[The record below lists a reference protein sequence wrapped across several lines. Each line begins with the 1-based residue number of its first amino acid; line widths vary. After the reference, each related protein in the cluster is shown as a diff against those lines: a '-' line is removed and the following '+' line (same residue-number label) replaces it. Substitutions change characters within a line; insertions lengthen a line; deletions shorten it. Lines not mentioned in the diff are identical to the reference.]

1 MGSNSGYIFSGVA
14 VVLAAAVMSFIDVHR
29 RNVRR
34 KKRRNKV
41 DKNRSVVGPGI
52 ESQQKLPLHRCHNP
66 AGLDPINFIDVDGVD
81 DVDVDAEVDRNSFS
95 EQDDI
100 LPPMSLL
107 SHQRSFVYDDLQDL
121 IKKRETLASDEGL
134 DDLDMPEEYLM
145 DDFDYLDNITS
156 CNKVENCLMLS
167 EYEQNLIKENESPNL
182 EGPRKWS
189 SRKWSMFKTPTMP
202 TINSE
207 SEDVSGSTSG
217 IETNKSVSENSEFS
231 RDIFSGFSRKS
242 LRSKFIK
249 RSTSQQQQQQHQH
262 QCQHQQQQ
270 HQQPTANVVSNKN
283 SS

>member
-1 MGSNSGYIFSGVA
+1 MI
-14 VVLAAAVMSFIDVHR
+14 LIDLHR
-29 RNVRR
+29 RNLRRR
-34 KKRRNKV
+34 KRARQSKKTAAEA
-41 DKNRSVVGPGI
+41 GI
-52 ESQQKLPLHRCHNP
+52 EN
-66 AGLDPINFIDVDGVD
+66 GVGGGVGNGVNVAAND
-81 DVDVDAEVDRNSFS
+81 DAFERKNSFTD
-95 EQDDI
+95 QDDI
-100 LPPMSLL
+100 LPPVSLL
-107 SHQRSFVYDDLQDL
+107 SHQRSFIYDDIIDL
-121 IKKRETLASDEGL
+121 KKPELTIYSEEGIA
-134 DDLDMPEEYLM
+134 DMDLPDNLLM
-145 DDFDYLDNITS
+145 MEDLEYLDNITS

-242 LRSKFIK
+242 LKSKFVK
-249 RSTSQQQQQQHQH
+249 SSTSQQQQQQQQQQH

-270 HQQPTANVVSNKN
+270 QQPTANVVSNNN

>member
-1 MGSNSGYIFSGVA
+1 MGSNSGYVFSGVA
-14 VVLAAAVMSFIDVHR
+14 VVFAAAVMSFIDVHR

-167 EYEQNLIKENESPNL
+167 EYEQNLSKETESPNNH
-182 EGPRKWS
+182 RR
-189 SRKWSMFKTPTMP
+189 SRKWSMFKQPTLQ

-207 SEDVSGSTSG
+207 SEDVDNICVDHRVTTTTFERHEAMPLFSKAALRKFSQEPKRACMDV
-217 IETNKSVSENSEFS
+217 IEEASV
-231 RDIFSGFSRKS
+231 
-242 LRSKFIK
+242 
-249 RSTSQQQQQQHQH
+249 
-262 QCQHQQQQ
+262 
-270 HQQPTANVVSNKN
+270 
-283 SS
+283 